1 MLCPVGRSRMG
12 PTIHGTMRY
21 RIKPRSRP
29 VPITSAAAR
38 VRYER
43 SGQLSTGPERKPLNS
58 AIGDHDH
65 DSGHICFFGYWYIT
79 RFSDFARDFV
89 RFLWSFAVVSGGF
102 WRFLGGFSRAHRQL
116 KLDLDHGSARRPC
129 VQTSDSE
136 TIRNSSILPKTIT
149 SGLFP
154 LPASSGTPKRVLP
167 IPHPKTVHVYQHMP
181 QSF

>member
-1 MLCPVGRSRMG
+1 MG

-65 DSGHICFFGYWYIT
+65 DSGHICFFGYWYK
-79 RFSDFARDFV
+79 RFCSGFRKVFV
-89 RFLWSFAVVSGGF
+89 EFCGGF
-102 WRFLGGFSRAHRQL
+102 WRFLEVSGRFLSRAPL
-116 KLDLDHGSARRPC
+116 TKKVDLDHGSA
-129 VQTSDSE
+129 
-136 TIRNSSILPKTIT
+136 
-149 SGLFP
+149 
-154 LPASSGTPKRVLP
+154 
-167 IPHPKTVHVYQHMP
+167 
-181 QSF
+181 